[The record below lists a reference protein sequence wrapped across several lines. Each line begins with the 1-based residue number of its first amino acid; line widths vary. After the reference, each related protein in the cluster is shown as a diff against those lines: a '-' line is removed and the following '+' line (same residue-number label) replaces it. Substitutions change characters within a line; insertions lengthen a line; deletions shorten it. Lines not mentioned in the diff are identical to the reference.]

1 MVPISVDVNSF
12 PSFLSYLAGGNCP
25 GKKLHSFLKGLE
37 WQLLVQ
43 HGMLPKGRL
52 GAKGDIWGDYLA
64 VRFLVWPPGDCS
76 QRHWPDTCCQRQAME
91 ELVHY
96 GHFASCTFIPEDL
109 SAFPWPQW
117 DCFTQRSQD
126 WGVSPGDW
134 GAHDKPDKT
143 LSYLIKRKV
152 SGTSLVVQWLRLQAP
167 NAGGLGSISGHGTRS
182 HMPQLQNMHATT
194 KTGHSQINK

>member
-1 MVPISVDVNSF
+1 MKYKAHIYHLAWCQPQSMSIPFLPSF
-12 PSFLSYLAGGNCP
+12 PIWQEATVQEKTALILEGSGVTTACAAWHAANRKTGG
-25 GKKLHSFLKGLE
+25 KGWHLR
-37 WQLLVQ
+37 WLFSCQV
-43 HGMLPKGRL
+43 
-52 GAKGDIWGDYLA
+52 
-64 VRFLVWPPGDCS
+64 LVWPPGDCC

-96 GHFASCTFIPEDL
+96 GHFASCTCIPEDL

-143 LSYLIKRKV
+143 ISYLIKKKV

-167 NAGGLGSISGHGTRS
+167 SAGGLGSISGHGTRS
-182 HMPQLQNMHATT
+182 HMPQL
-194 KTGHSQINK
+194 

>member
-1 MVPISVDVNSF
+1 MSVPFLPSF
-12 PSFLSYLAGGNCP
+12 PIWQEAIVQE
-25 GKKLHSFLKGLE
+25 KLHSFLKGLE

-52 GAKGDIWGDYLA
+52 GAKGDYLA
-64 VRFLVWPPGDCS
+64 VRFLVWPPGDCC

-91 ELVHY
+91 KLVHY
-96 GHFASCTFIPEDL
+96 GRFASCMCIPEDL

-134 GAHDKPDKT
+134 GAHDKPHKT
-143 LSYLIKRKV
+143 ISYLIKKNV
-152 SGTSLVVQWLRLQAP
+152 SGTSLVVQWLRLHAP
-167 NAGGLGSISGHGTRS
+167 NAGGPGLIPVQRARS
-182 HMPQLQNMHATT
+182 HIPQPRVCMMQLKDPACRN
-194 KTGHSQINK
+194 